1 MAKVPCGTTQE
12 KFSFIARFKDR
23 FGVQRLCQRFNVS
36 RSGLYAWNIRT
47 PGIRQQSDVKL
58 LKRITA
64 LFKKYKGRYGSPR
77 LFKTLRLQG
86 ICVSRKCVERMMI
99 NAGLVGRKTR
109 IYRRNHCRPVW
120 TSLQKTSAKTSP
132 NPQLSISIGSEM

>member
-1 MAKVPCGTTQE
+1 M
-12 KFSFIARFKDR
+12 
-23 FGVQRLCQRFNVS
+23 
-36 RSGLYAWNIRT
+36 
-47 PGIRQQSDVKL
+47 